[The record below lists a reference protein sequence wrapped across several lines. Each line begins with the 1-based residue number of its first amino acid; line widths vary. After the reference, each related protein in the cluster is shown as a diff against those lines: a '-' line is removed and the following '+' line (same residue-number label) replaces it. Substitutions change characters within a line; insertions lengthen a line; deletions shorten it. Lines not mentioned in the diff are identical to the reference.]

1 MKKQCYL
8 WVSFILFFSLVAWA
22 TPVGE
27 GLVAYYSG
35 DNGAQDESGQA
46 NNGSLNGGVG
56 FVSGVEGNA
65 FDFDGTNDFVRV
77 NDSSSLDFSNAISM
91 SAFINPHTP
100 GAGDGTMAIVWKG
113 NISSPTDQS
122 YGFLWTSDRR
132 VFFRI
137 NAGGLRQVATPV
149 LDLNQFHHVTGVY
162 DGSQIQMF
170 LNGVLV
176 SSTSVT
182 GTITNTSHSLFLGA
196 SSLDSVNPFALF
208 DGAVDDVALYN
219 RALSLEDVRFNAGL
233 VPEINSALFF
243 FLTFVCFFSQRKKF
257 LS

>member
-1 MKKQCYL
+1 MKKQCHL
-8 WVSFILFFSLVAWA
+8 WVSFILLITFGASA
-22 TPVGE
+22 TPVGD

-35 DNGAQDESGQA
+35 DNLAQDESGQA

-56 FVSGVEGNA
+56 FVPGVEGNA
-65 FDFDGTNDFVRV
+65 FDFDGANDFVRV

-149 LDLNQFHHVTGVY
+149 LDLNEFHHVTGVY

-176 SSTSVT
+176 SSTSAT
-182 GTITNTSHSLFLGA
+182 GAITNTSHSLFLGA

-233 VPEINSALFF
+233 VPEMNSILLLLVS
-243 FLTFVCFFSQRKKF
+243 FLLISIRRESS